1 MPRPVPQPRR
11 ADLDEEGRAAYDAS
25 VARHVPDAEPGS
37 EHDVGAY
44 HGALLHSP
52 AFSRLLELGGQTVR
66 TRGLD
71 PTSYSHTDR
80 EFVDQVLSA
89 DLKTNCIN
97 GLHIPDGVA
106 AGVRLEA
113 IKALRYGHEADLTD
127 DEAFLAA
134 FIRATVGGRMTDDL
148 WDRMVERSGLKATIE
163 YALFTNFLFMTMR
176 NIQVLTAH
184 EPPDEEIDQLIADL
198 ESGAHE
204 LPDFTARIR

>member
-1 MPRPVPQPRR
+1 MPRPVTQPRR
-11 ADLDEEGRAAYDAS
+11 ADLDDDGQQAYDAS
-25 VARHVPDAEPGS
+25 VARHVAGATPGE

-71 PTSYSHTDR
+71 PDTYSHSDR

-106 AGVRLEA
+106 AGVRLDA
-113 IKALRYGHEADLTD
+113 IKALRHGHEEDLTEE
-127 DEAFLAA
+127 EAFLTA
-134 FIRATVGGRMTDDL
+134 FVRGCVNGTMTDEL
-148 WDRMVERSGLKATIE
+148 WDRMVERLGLKGTIE
-163 YALFTNFLFMTMR
+163 YSLFTNYLLMTIR
-176 NIQVLTAH
+176 NIQVLTGS
-184 EPPDEEIDQLIADL
+184 EPSDEEIDALIADL
-198 ESGAHE
+198 ESGARE
-204 LPDFTARIR
+204 LPDFTARLR

>member
-11 ADLDEEGRAAYDAS
+11 ADLDEEGRKAYDAS
-25 VARHVPDAEPGS
+25 VARHVPEARPGE

-52 AFSRLLELGGQTVR
+52 AFSRLLELGGETVR
-66 TRGLD
+66 TRGFD
-71 PTSYSHTDR
+71 RDTYSHADR

-97 GLHIPDGVA
+97 ALHIPDGVA

-113 IKALRYGHEADLTD
+113 IKALRYGHEEDLTE

-134 FIRATVGGRMTDDL
+134 FIRACVSGTMTDEI
-148 WDRMVERSGLKATIE
+148 WDRMVERLGLKGTVE
-163 YALFTNFLFMTMR
+163 YALFTSYLLMTIR
-176 NIQVLTAH
+176 NIQVLTGH
-184 EPPDEEIDQLIADL
+184 EPPDEEIDRLIADL
-198 ESGAHE
+198 ESGDRE
-204 LPDFTARIR
+204 VPDFTVRLR